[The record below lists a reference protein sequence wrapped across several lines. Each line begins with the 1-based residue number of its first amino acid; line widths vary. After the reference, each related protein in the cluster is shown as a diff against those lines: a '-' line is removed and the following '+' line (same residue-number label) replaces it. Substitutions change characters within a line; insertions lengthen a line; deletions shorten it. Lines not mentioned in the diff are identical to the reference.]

1 MKRKEIVG
9 KGAVCLIAAVLLV
22 TLTLIPIVEAQ
33 AQEAYKVGAVFSITG
48 RASFLGDP
56 EKKTA
61 MMLAEQINT
70 AGGING
76 HPLELVVYDDEG
88 DPTKCALAV
97 RKLITQDKVCAIVG
111 PSLSG
116 FSLAVL
122 PEAEKHKIPLVSCA
136 ASYKIVNNEKT
147 AIQVGLQGAPVRQ
160 HGGGGDLRPYEKER
174 HQEDRP
180 HDRHHRFWQKRPG

>member
-33 AQEAYKVGAVFSITG
+33 AQEAYKVGAVFSVTG

-61 MMLAEQINT
+61 MMLAEQINA

-88 DPTKCALAV
+88 NT
-97 RKLITQDKVCAIVG
+97 
-111 PSLSG
+111 
-116 FSLAVL
+116 
-122 PEAEKHKIPLVSCA
+122 
-136 ASYKIVNNEKT
+136 
-147 AIQVGLQGAPVRQ
+147 
-160 HGGGGDLRPYEKER
+160 
-174 HQEDRP
+174 
-180 HDRHHRFWQKRPG
+180 